1 MKKQYLKYFEKQFF
15 IIYLLLLNHALVA
28 QTTQIKVRHDSV
40 IVANGELKIDNS
52 SKNINGFLFNNS
64 NGVSKFKALPV
75 FIDSIWNNYDTLS
88 YKKAGIKYSTKLSSG
103 NSKMLD
109 PGLNGIL
116 ARTGSGIT
124 VARNLI
130 GYSENIVVE
139 NFDGTTGNPLVKI
152 GANVSTLTTQQ
163 TLTNKRISG
172 LRNTF
177 INLPPS
183 ALANNSITIVTG
195 VSGTTSALSNPKLTL
210 GMNDTINF
218 PNAGVG
224 ITQGFVNNTQ
234 QTFDGD
240 KIFNSPITLVGSF
253 KNDATITDAVWAI
266 AGFPLN
272 TNIKNL
278 QMLGTSGI
286 VGYRRFAYGTT
297 NFNGI
302 SGNDYGGT
310 IFGTEIINIASSGMH
325 HVFANVAIN
334 PLSIGNGAGSLLNAA
349 TLFIKGAAQGAAN
362 NYSLWSTSGNIR
374 LDLGNDGPGDLF
386 FRYTSPI
393 GISSLAR
400 LPIGSSGQILEIS
413 NMNTPSWTSNA
424 QILRTVENTGNTSY
438 SIALVDKD
446 KTKLFTSP
454 TAVVITIPS
463 NAAMPIPLDTEFE
476 LVQFGTGELSIS
488 AASGVTLNSAGNKLK
503 AAMQYS
509 TLRLKKTGI
518 DTWLIKGD
526 LKL

>member
-1 MKKQYLKYFEKQFF
+1 
-15 IIYLLLLNHALVA
+15 
-28 QTTQIKVRHDSV
+28 
-40 IVANGELKIDNS
+40 
-52 SKNINGFLFNNS
+52 
-64 NGVSKFKALPV
+64 
-75 FIDSIWNNYDTLS
+75 
-88 YKKAGIKYSTKLSSG
+88 
-103 NSKMLD
+103 
-109 PGLNGIL
+109 
-116 ARTGSGIT
+116 
-124 VARNLI
+124 
-130 GYSENIVVE
+130 
-139 NFDGTTGNPLVKI
+139 
-152 GANVSTLTTQQ
+152 
-163 TLTNKRISG
+163 
-172 LRNTF
+172 
-177 INLPPS
+177 
-183 ALANNSITIVTG
+183 
-195 VSGTTSALSNPKLTL
+195 
-210 GMNDTINF
+210 
-218 PNAGVG
+218 
-224 ITQGFVNNTQ
+224 
-234 QTFDGD
+234 
-240 KIFNSPITLVGSF
+240 
-253 KNDATITDAVWAI
+253 
-266 AGFPLN
+266 
-272 TNIKNL
+272 
-278 QMLGTSGI
+278 
-286 VGYRRFAYGTT
+286 
-297 NFNGI
+297 
-302 SGNDYGGT
+302 
-310 IFGTEIINIASSGMH
+310 MH

-400 LPIGSSGQILEIS
+400 LPIVSSGQILEIS